1 MHGQVERES
10 SIKNLA
16 ILNKT
21 LRRKWCS
28 RFVCE
33 RNALWKQVNVGK
45 YMQEEEDRCTRE
57 VTETYGVG
65 VWKAIKGGWEVFKGR
80 TSFKV
85 GFGSRVKF

>member
-1 MHGQVERES
+1 MHGQVEREL

-21 LRRKWCS
+21 LLRKWCS

-45 YMQEEEDRCTRE
+45 YMQEEENRCTRE

-65 VWKAIKGGWEVFKGR
+65 VWKAIRVVGR
-80 TSFKV
+80 S
-85 GFGSRVKF
+85 SRAEQVLRWVLEAG